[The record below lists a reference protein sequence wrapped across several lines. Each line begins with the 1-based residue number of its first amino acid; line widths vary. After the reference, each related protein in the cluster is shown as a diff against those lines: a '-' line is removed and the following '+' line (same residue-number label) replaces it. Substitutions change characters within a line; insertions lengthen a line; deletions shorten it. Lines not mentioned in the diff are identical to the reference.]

1 MDIVQFL
8 HSFRLFDL
16 LFLLFLAG
24 SFLLGFIQ
32 GTIRRI
38 LGIGSILFAFLFAA
52 NARDGLG
59 RFFAEN
65 WHQFPQEY
73 SFMVAFGLVFAIAAV
88 TLSLVIQSFYKPTP
102 LFSQA
107 TFVDELIG
115 GFLGVVQ
122 GMFILGFAIVILDSY
137 YRIPG
142 AGLYNSELPFLRT
155 FWESIDASG
164 TVHIFRD
171 TLIPNFFTLVG
182 LFIPASIRALY

>member
-16 LFLLFLAG
+16 LFLLFLAVA
-24 SFLLGFIQ
+24 FLLGFIQ

-88 TLSLVIQSFYKPTP
+88 ALSLVIQSFYKPTP

-164 TVHIFRD
+164 TVHIFRE

>member
-73 SFMVAFGLVFAIAAV
+73 SFMVAFGLVFAI
-88 TLSLVIQSFYKPTP
+88 
-102 LFSQA
+102 
-107 TFVDELIG
+107 
-115 GFLGVVQ
+115 
-122 GMFILGFAIVILDSY
+122 VILDSY